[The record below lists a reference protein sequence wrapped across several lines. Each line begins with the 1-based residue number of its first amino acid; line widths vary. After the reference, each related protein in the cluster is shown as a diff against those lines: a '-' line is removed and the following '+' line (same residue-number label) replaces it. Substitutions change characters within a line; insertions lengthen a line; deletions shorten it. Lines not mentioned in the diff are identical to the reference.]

1 MTEYIRRKR
10 TFPIYFK
17 TVRTSRF
24 GKPEMRLFY
33 AHELA
38 EYEAAQAA
46 AAQAEAEAQIADACA
61 DSDPNAPGAD
71 GAQDPNEPPASPL
84 DALPSEAYSIPLA
97 SLFPTPAI
105 PSPPPDLARH
115 ARKCAVCSHPDR
127 DAIEGDFVRWAALER
142 IAERYKI
149 SDRSTLYR
157 HAHATGLFVRRKQ
170 ELGRVLESILE
181 ASETCTLDTADL
193 IIRAA
198 RLYTHLD
205 DYGRW
210 FEPPR
215 VQVVVAV
222 PPSAVS
228 VAPPPPPVMRQ
239 TAPAESDPQT
249 SNRNIPVLED
259 PQVHENKG

>member
-46 AAQAEAEAQIADACA
+46 AAEAEAQAAA
-61 DSDPNAPGAD
+61 AYTESDPNAPAAG
-71 GAQDPNEPPASPL
+71 GPEHPTEPPAPPL

-215 VQVVVAV
+215 VQVIVAV

-228 VAPPPPPVMRQ
+228 VAAPPPPVMRQ

-249 SNRNIPVLED
+249 SNRHIPVLED

>member
-46 AAQAEAEAQIADACA
+46 AAEAEAQPFAAYTE
-61 DSDPNAPGAD
+61 SDPNAPAAG
-71 GAQDPNEPPASPL
+71 GPEHPTEPPAPPL

-205 DYGRW
+205 DHGRW

-215 VQVVVAV
+215 VHVVVAV

-228 VAPPPPPVMRQ
+228 VAAPPPAMRQ
-239 TAPAESDPQT
+239 TAPAELDPQA
-249 SNRNIPVLED
+249 SNRYIPVLED
-259 PQVHENKG
+259 PQLHENKG